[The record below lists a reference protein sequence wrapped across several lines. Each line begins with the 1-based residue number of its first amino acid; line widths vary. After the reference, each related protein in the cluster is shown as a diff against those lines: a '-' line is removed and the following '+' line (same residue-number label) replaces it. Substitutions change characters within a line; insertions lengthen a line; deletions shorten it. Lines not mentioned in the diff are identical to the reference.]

1 MTSKRGSTMASSDDD
16 IQAAWWKCC
25 DFICSAADTILFLG
39 ILAISFFCLC
49 SLGTL
54 IMMVV
59 E

>member
-1 MTSKRGSTMASSDDD
+1 MDTRDDD
-16 IQAAWWKCC
+16 LQAAWWKCC

-49 SLGTL
+49 ALGTL
-54 IMMVV
+54 IMMVI

>member
-1 MTSKRGSTMASSDDD
+1 MDTHDDD
-16 IQAAWWKCC
+16 LQASWWRTC
-25 DFICSAADTILFLG
+25 DFICSAVDAILFLG

-49 SLGTL
+49 ALGTL